1 MRRLAAAVLV
11 LAAASLAAACGQDD
25 VDATESTATPSS
37 AKPPASGSGGDGST
51 VQMTS
56 ATTSDGERAS
66 KRRRPGKKVKIVKSV
81 YGKVLADRKGEAFYI
96 FDKESSSKPRCYG
109 GCADAWPPVVTK
121 GRPRAGKG
129 AKQKLLGTTKRRK
142 GKRQVTYD
150 GRPLYYY
157 VDDSPGVIRCQN
169 VFEYGGLWLLQKRS
183 GKPLT

>member
-1 MRRLAAAVLV
+1 MRRLVTAVLV
-11 LAAASLAAACGQDD
+11 LAAASFAAACGQGDGG
-25 VDATESTATPSS
+25 APESAAQPTG
-37 AKPPASGSGGDGST
+37 AKQPASGSSGEEST
-51 VQMTS
+51 TQMAS
-56 ATTSDGERAS
+56 VTTSGRDRAS
-66 KRRRPGKKVKIVKSV
+66 KSRRPGTKVKIVDSA

-96 FDKESSSKPRCYG
+96 FDKEGSSKPRCYG

-129 AKQKLLGTTKRRK
+129 AKQKLLGTTKRRR